1 MNIII
6 YEYEINYLFN
16 LLISYND
23 LHNLNIINKDMYTLL
38 QMDSDT
44 ETSVSFTYSDIIK
57 TRKDKSIKQLE
68 DCLIDLEKE
77 REIIEKNITF
87 LWEKVMEPYINFK
100 ADLILTN
107 NINNIKLNFYKLL
120 YHNSDIESKIIN
132 VNIMIEEQYLILSKS
147 N

>member
-1 MNIII
+1 
-6 YEYEINYLFN
+6 
-16 LLISYND
+16 
-23 LHNLNIINKDMYTLL
+23 
-38 QMDSDT
+38 MDSDI
-44 ETSVSFTYSDIIK
+44 ETSVSFTYIDIIK